1 MESRK
6 YTQEEIVE
14 MERQA
19 EERSEVISRTLYEFN
34 RMLQRREKTR
44 EECYMYLFEK
54 EREIEDKYGVNT
66 SFSFLY
72 PEWII
77 EVEDTYELHKQKM
90 KKFTEHYKDSL
101 DKCSTYPEYAEKIKE
116 IAKDSEIYM
125 DEISELQK

>member
-6 YTQEEIVE
+6 YTQEEITE

-19 EERSEVISRTLYEFN
+19 EERSEAISRALYEFN
-34 RMLQRREKTR
+34 RMLQKREKTR

-72 PEWII
+72 PEWMF
-77 EVEDTYELHKQKM
+77 EVEDTYELNKQKM
-90 KKFTEHYKDSL
+90 KEWSEQYKS
-101 DKCSTYPEYAEKIKE
+101 YR
-116 IAKDSEIYM
+116 
-125 DEISELQK
+125 DEISKLQK

>member
-6 YTQEEIVE
+6 YTQKEIIE
-14 MERQA
+14 MKRRA
-19 EERSEVISRTLYEFN
+19 EERSEAISIALYEFN

-54 EREIEDKYGVNT
+54 QREIEDKYGVNT

-72 PEWII
+72 PEWIF

-90 KKFTEHYKDSL
+90 KWWSEQYKSVE
-101 DKCSTYPEYAEKIKE
+101 P
-116 IAKDSEIYM
+116 YM
-125 DEISELQK
+125 DWISKLQK

>member
-6 YTQEEIVE
+6 YTQEEITE

-19 EERSEVISRTLYEFN
+19 EERSEAISRALYEFN
-34 RMLQRREKTR
+34 RMLQRREKPR

-72 PEWII
+72 PEWMF
-77 EVEDTYELHKQKM
+77 EVEDTYELNKQKM
-90 KKFTEHYKDSL
+90 KEWSEQYKS
-101 DKCSTYPEYAEKIKE
+101 YR
-116 IAKDSEIYM
+116 
-125 DEISELQK
+125 DEISKLQK

>member
-6 YTQEEIVE
+6 YTQEEITE

-19 EERSEVISRTLYEFN
+19 NERSEAISRALYEFN
-34 RMLQRREKTR
+34 RMLQRREKPR

-54 EREIEDKYGVNT
+54 QREIEDKYGVNT

-72 PEWII
+72 PEWIF

-90 KKFTEHYKDSL
+90 KEWSEEYKS
-101 DKCSTYPEYAEKIKE
+101 YR
-116 IAKDSEIYM
+116 
-125 DEISELQK
+125 DEISKLQK